1 MKIWQR
7 LKDGKLRNYLFKGKI
22 YARHIM
28 ENKIGRKLK
37 TEEQVHHINGNTL
50 DDRIDNLIIV
60 NRVEHLKI
68 HIGDKP
74 PNRLLND
81 KDAKM
86 LKEMIKKR
94 NKLSLI
100 RLANILGFKPSLLK
114 DISVGRSYI
123 NI

>member
-1 MKIWQR
+1 MDIRQR

-22 YARHIM
+22 YARYIM
-28 ENKIGRKLK
+28 ENKIDRKLK
-37 TEEQVHHINGNTL
+37 AEELVHHINGNTS
-50 DDRIDNLIIV
+50 DDRIDNLLIV
-60 NRVEHLKI
+60 SNIEHLKI

-86 LKEMIKKR
+86 LKEMIRKR
-94 NKLSLI
+94 NKLSL
-100 RLANILGFKPSLLK
+100 RKLADLLGFKHSLLQ
-114 DISVGRSYI
+114 DVSAGRSYI

>member
-1 MKIWQR
+1 MDIRQR
-7 LKDGKLRNYLFKGKI
+7 LKDGKLRNYLLKGKI
-22 YARHIM
+22 YARHLM
-28 ENKIGRKLK
+28 ENEIGRKLK

-50 DDRIDNLIIV
+50 DDRIENLLIV
-60 NRVEHLKI
+60 SNVEHLKI

-86 LKEMIKKR
+86 LKEMIIKR
-94 NKLSLI
+94 NKLSLR
-100 RLANILGFKPSLLK
+100 RLADLLGFKPSLLK
-114 DISVGRSYI
+114 DISVGRSYV

>member
-1 MKIWQR
+1 MDIRQR
-7 LKDGKLRNYLFKGKI
+7 LKDGKLRNYLLKGKI
-22 YARHIM
+22 YARHLM
-28 ENKIGRKLK
+28 ENEIGRKLK

-50 DDRIDNLIIV
+50 DDRIENLLIV
-60 NRVEHLKI
+60 SNVEHLKI

-86 LKEMIKKR
+86 LKEMIIKR
-94 NKLSLI
+94 NKLSLR
-100 RLANILGFKPSLLK
+100 RLADLLGFKPSLLK